1 MRMNRFLAGLCA
13 GAMLVSGVNA
23 SRQAE
28 DALRGQVMLRKP
40 IPEGALLPIMARNN
54 VPAVSIAVV
63 RGGEI
68 DWAKGYGVLEAGVS
82 ERVDEETLFQATI
95 AAIGAAYGWSV

>member
-1 MRMNRFLAGLCA
+1 LLIGFCVGAILASC
-13 GAMLVSGVNA
+13 VSA
-23 SRQAE
+23 SRQAQ
-28 DALRGQVMLRKP
+28 DALHGQVALGKP
-40 IPEGALLPIMARNN
+40 IPERALLPTMARNH